1 MAQRGGRRGARANPA
16 VELPQ
21 NVRTARLVVV
31 VQGALNL
38 LVGTMVVAGSG
49 GIARA
54 LGWRG
59 AGTVLVA
66 LIGVVIVAVSA
77 AVLWAAYLLGRL
89 SRRARNGI
97 LVFEAASIVLGVL
110 SLPDLLQAGLRVVL
124 AVIAIYY
131 LWFDAQSKQAF
142 AAPAAGAPPTTGPP
156 GASAR
161 RNG

>member
-1 MAQRGGRRGARANPA
+1 MLTRGRRPA
-16 VELPQ
+16 KAAAQLPQ

-31 VQGALNL
+31 VQGALNA
-38 LVGTMVVAGSG
+38 LVGVMVVAGSG

-54 LGWRG
+54 LGWHS
-59 AGTVLVA
+59 AGGTALVA
-66 LIGVVIVAVSA
+66 LIGAAILTVSA
-77 AVLWAAYLLGRL
+77 LVLWAAYLLGRI
-89 SRRARNGI
+89 SRRARLGI
-97 LVFEAASIVLGVL
+97 LAFELVSVVLGVL

-131 LWFDAQSKQAF
+131 LFFDAQAKQLF
-142 AAPAAGAPPTTGPP
+142 AAPSAATAPPPTRPP